1 MYSITNVTKGPRFL
15 YSQGEPKLI
24 EAGETATFDL
34 TDSEIKNAQHQ
45 VDAKLLAWEGDA
57 PSLPADGDLT
67 AASLL
72 AKVNDMPFLTFKSA
86 ATKILGPDAPTTKAE
101 IVAALQVKADAES
114 A

>member
-1 MYSITNVTKGPRFL
+1 MYSITNTTRGPRFL
-15 YSQGEPKLI
+15 YTMGEPKLI
-24 EAGETATFDL
+24 EAGQTVAFDL

-45 VDAKLLAWEGDA
+45 VDAGVLAWDGDA
-57 PSLPADGDLT
+57 PALPSSDMT

-72 AKVNDMPFLTFKSA
+72 AKVDGMPFLTFKSA

-101 IVAALQVKADAES
+101 IVASLQAKADAES